1 MNDSLFIIDDFDKT
15 FFKEK
20 IRQRKH
26 TDFANRKPDL
36 FTHPD
41 ITKFKKVYKRHN
53 NYFKKSEKYPL
64 ELIHIKKPKIRID
77 GKFGSYTKYY
87 ISIIQKL
94 FGISDTQSVKKL
106 MKFDGDVY
114 KTIVFG

>member
-26 TDFANRKPDL
+26 TDFANKKPDL

-41 ITKFKKVYKRHN
+41 ITKFKKVYNRHT
-53 NYFKKSEKYPL
+53 SLIEKYDKCTL
-64 ELIHIKKPKIRID
+64 EEIHLKKPKIRND
-77 GKFGSYTKYY
+77 GKFTKYY

-94 FGISDTQSVKKL
+94 FGISDTESVKKL

-114 KTIVFG
+114 KTIIFG